1 MKIVSR
7 AVWLLLAAATALGSA
22 AAASATTTTV
32 VTAATPSW
40 TQDDTRPGGTVQWT
54 TTFGAPADLGPGSLE
69 LATDGTT
76 AAKAGLYTHTMAG
89 TPLSDVTS
97 LSYWTY
103 QAAASSPSGD
113 ASYQLQ
119 IDIGDGSFTT
129 LVYEPYWNGAPSPTT
144 WQQWPVGNGLF
155 WSSHTTPDLGNGN
168 LVAGAGG
175 PPLYTLAQVEAMYP
189 NAAVLGIGVNVGTY
203 NPGYDIGV
211 DGVVFN
217 DTTYDFEPG
226 VCSTSTSDTT
236 ITLLADCTETTP
248 WTVPAGFRL
257 DGGGHTLTAAD
268 PDASQA
274 FVGAAVQNT
283 PGYTM
288 DVTNLHIVGASSV
301 LDCRTFTGIDFV
313 DGGGSVEN
321 TTIDNLLRGGYT
333 GCQNGLGIHAFN
345 SAATPVSLVV
355 DGNTISRYNKNGI
368 TVNGAIS
375 ATVTNNT
382 VTGAGPLGSGYA
394 AQNGI
399 QIGFGASGLVSGNSV
414 SGNWYT
420 PTSDVACGLLFYQAS
435 GVKQKANTLF
445 DNEVDLCNA
454 GRGGGHVSP

>member
-1 MKIVSR
+1 MVSR
-7 AVWLLLAAATALGSA
+7 AVWLLLATVSALA
-22 AAASATTTTV
+22 LTTAASATTSTV

-40 TQDDTRPGGTVQWT
+40 TQDDTRTGGSVQWT
-54 TTFGAPADLGPGSLE
+54 RTFAAPAGLGSGSLE

-89 TPLSDVTS
+89 TSLSDVTE
-97 LSYWTY
+97 LAYWTY

-119 IDIGDGSFTT
+119 IDVGDGTFTT
-129 LVYEPYWNGAPSPTT
+129 LVYEPYWNGTPSPTS
-144 WQQWPVGNGLF
+144 WQQWDVANGRF
-155 WSSHTTPDLGNGN
+155 WSSHTTPDLGHGN

-189 NAAVLGIGVNVGTY
+189 NATVLGIGVNVGTF
-203 NPGYDIGV
+203 NPSYDIGV

-248 WTVPAGFRL
+248 FTVPDGFTL
-257 DGGGHTLTAAD
+257 DGAGHTLTAAD
-268 PDASQA
+268 PSASQA
-274 FVGAAVQNT
+274 FVGAAVQSS
-283 PGYTM
+283 GVEM
-288 DVTNLHIVGASSV
+288 HVKNLHIVGSSSV
-301 LDCRTFTGIDFV
+301 LSCETFTGIEFADA
-313 DGGGSVEN
+313 GGSVEN
-321 TTIDNLLRGGYT
+321 TTIDNLLRAGYT
-333 GCQNGLGIHAFN
+333 GCQNGLGIHAD
-345 SAATPVSLVV
+345 SSTPVSLLV
-355 DGNTISRYNKNGI
+355 DGNTITRYNKNGI
-368 TVNGAIS
+368 TVDGAIA

-399 QIGFGASGLVSGNSV
+399 QIGFGASAVVSGNTV
-414 SGNWYT
+414 SGNVYT
-420 PTSDVACGLLFYQAS
+420 PKADVACGLLFYQAD
-435 GVKQKANTLF
+435 GVKQRGNNLF
-445 DNEVDLCNA
+445 DNEVNLCNA